1 MAIHSFRGATSRYSS
16 LFVQNQRQ
24 SPLRTCRWSSC
35 FVRSPPNSAPREAS
49 TPLLFVSAKEWDI
62 DSYRGVDK
70 LATILSMKGFTCVHC
85 DLSLP
90 VVDPSAT
97 PPDSNELMQHFIT
110 DLVANL
116 RLSWQSSPW
125 PPVLFA
131 RSAASLIAQTYVS
144 SYPVAAMMLMGD
156 IPSTNAD
163 VSKGLLPTSMAE
175 FNFEPTFPIA
185 LLTTPREMDRLRTTN
200 RLALTDVE
208 LLTTEQLESQE
219 ALLKIE
225 GWLDDLGI

>member
-1 MAIHSFRGATSRYSS
+1 MALIEAIRRSGGGVFRRSS
-16 LFVQNQRQ
+16 LPVRNQRL
-24 SPLRTCRWSSC
+24 SLLPTCRWSSC
-35 FVRSPPNSAPREAS
+35 FVRNPSTSAPREAP
-49 TPLLFVSAKEWDI
+49 TPLLFVSAKDWDI
-62 DSYRGVDK
+62 DSSRGVDK

-85 DLSLP
+85 DLS
-90 VVDPSAT
+90 
-97 PPDSNELMQHFIT
+97 PPTVPLSDSNELMQHFVA

-116 RLSWQSSPW
+116 RLSWQSPF

-131 RSAASLIAQTYVS
+131 RSAAALIAQKYIS
-144 SYPVAAMMLMGD
+144 SYSVTAMMLMGD

-163 VSKGLLPTSMAE
+163 VPKNLLPTPLAE

-200 RLALTDVE
+200 RLAQADVD
-208 LLTTEQLESQE
+208 LLTAEELGSQE

>member
-1 MAIHSFRGATSRYSS
+1 MSFIEAICRSGGGVLRRSS
-16 LFVQNQRQ
+16 LLVRNQRR
-24 SPLRTCRWSSC
+24 SSLPTCRWSSC
-35 FVRSPPNSAPREAS
+35 FVRNPSTSAPREAP

-62 DSYRGVDK
+62 DSARGIDQ

-90 VVDPSAT
+90 AAPR
-97 PPDSNELMQHFIT
+97 PDSNELMLHFIT

-116 RLSWQSSPW
+116 RLSWQSPF

-156 IPSTNAD
+156 VPSTNAD
-163 VSKGLLPTSMAE
+163 VPKGLLPTPLAE

-200 RLALTDVE
+200 RLAQADVD
-208 LLTTEQLESQE
+208 LLTAEELGSQE